1 MKMIFKI
8 FKRDIKKIFR
18 NSMAII
24 LAIGLAV
31 LPSLYA
37 WFNIYANWDPYGSTG
52 NMQVAV
58 INNDEGAV
66 IKTFT
71 VNVGSQI
78 ETNLKANDLIDWQF
92 VSKEEGIN
100 GVKAGKYYAA
110 IEIPSGFSNSLTS
123 IMSSEFK
130 QPQIVYYANEKKNAI
145 ATKITDKVVQTVQ
158 TEVNESF
165 ITTIVNLM
173 NQVFGFVLDENDISG
188 GAIFNKI
195 SNEIN
200 ETKASVADLNNS
212 IGTFSDISELLKQLG
227 SSMSSEKI
235 SNLLNSTN
243 DVINDT
249 SDVVKITQTS
259 VSGVVDNIGT
269 LLSGVTS
276 SLDNAAEIV
285 ENFSPDQ
292 NSVEVLKTAAQTCT
306 NMATVMD
313 TVCTML
319 NQLNQSLPNPITA
332 IDDLVKTLTENA
344 VVLRDLGVKLNAAAD
359 GAYEGT
365 LSDIAAS
372 IREVSSSLKAS
383 MNDYNNTVKPQAE
396 KMVSN
401 LLSTLDSASK
411 MLGLLDDDV
420 PTVDTLIKTLNTSLD
435 SGVGLFGSL
444 QSMLKNFE
452 NELDNLSEKIDTLS
466 NSEEFNTF
474 LNVMSENADKLG
486 EFIACPVQVETD
498 KIYGIDNYGS
508 AMAPFYS
515 TLAIWVG
522 AVILIAIIN
531 TNVKHKK
538 ELGAPVKPYQEYFGR
553 GFLFIAFAIVQALIV
568 CLGDLYF
575 LGIQCYH
582 PVKFLFAGCFA
593 AVVYAMLIYSLA
605 YTFGDIGK
613 AAVVVLLVIQIG
625 GSGGTFPIDVTPK
638 FFQAINPYLPYTFV
652 INAMRECVCGTYGG
666 DYWLDLLKLSAY
678 ILIAL
683 LIGLVLKI
691 PFRKPIR
698 FFNKKIEETDVF

>member
-8 FKRDIKKIFR
+8 FKRDIKKIFS

-553 GFLFIAFAIVQALIV
+553 GLLFIAFAIVQALIV

>member
-276 SLDNAAEIV
+276 SLDNTAEIV

-553 GFLFIAFAIVQALIV
+553 GLLFIAFAIVQALIV

>member
-1 MKMIFKI
+1 MIFKI

-249 SDVVKITQTS
+249 SDVVKTTQTS

-292 NSVEVLKTAAQTCT
+292 NSIEVLKTAAQTCT
-306 NMATVMD
+306 NMATVLD

-372 IREVSSSLKAS
+372 IREVSASLKAS

-411 MLGLLDDDV
+411 MIGLLDDDV
-420 PTVDTLIKTLNTSLD
+420 PTVDTLIKTLNASLD

-553 GFLFIAFAIVQALIV
+553 GLLFIAFAIVQALIV

>member
-1 MKMIFKI
+1 MIFKI

-292 NSVEVLKTAAQTCT
+292 NSIEVLKTAAQTCT
-306 NMATVMD
+306 NMATVLD

-344 VVLRDLGVKLNAAAD
+344 VVLRDLGVNLNAAAD

-372 IREVSSSLKAS
+372 IREVSASLKAS

-411 MLGLLDDDV
+411 MIGLLDDDV
-420 PTVDTLIKTLNTSLD
+420 PTVDTLIKTLNASLD

-553 GFLFIAFAIVQALIV
+553 GLLFIAFAIVQALIV

>member
-227 SSMSSEKI
+227 SSISSEKI

-292 NSVEVLKTAAQTCT
+292 NSIEVLKTAAQTCT
-306 NMATVMD
+306 NMATVLD

-372 IREVSSSLKAS
+372 IREVSASLKAS

-411 MLGLLDDDV
+411 MIGLLDDDV
-420 PTVDTLIKTLNTSLD
+420 PTVDTLIKTLNASLD

-553 GFLFIAFAIVQALIV
+553 GLLFIAFAIVQALIV

>member
-227 SSMSSEKI
+227 SSMSSEKV

-249 SDVVKITQTS
+249 SDVVKITQSS

-383 MNDYNNTVKPQAE
+383 MSDYNNTVKPQAE

-411 MLGLLDDDV
+411 MIGLLDDDV

-553 GFLFIAFAIVQALIV
+553 GLLFIAFAIVQALIV

>member
-227 SSMSSEKI
+227 SSMSSEKV

-411 MLGLLDDDV
+411 MIGLLDDDV
-420 PTVDTLIKTLNTSLD
+420 PTVDTLIKTLNASLD

-553 GFLFIAFAIVQALIV
+553 GLLFIAFAIVQALIV

-593 AVVYAMLIYSLA
+593 AIVYAMLIYSLA

>member
-227 SSMSSEKI
+227 SSMSSEKV

-249 SDVVKITQTS
+249 SDVVKITQSS

-411 MLGLLDDDV
+411 MIGLLDDDV
-420 PTVDTLIKTLNTSLD
+420 PTVDTLIKTLNASLD

-474 LNVMSENADKLG
+474 LNVMSENSDKLG

-553 GFLFIAFAIVQALIV
+553 GLLFIAFAIVQALIV

>member
-227 SSMSSEKI
+227 SSMSSEKV

-249 SDVVKITQTS
+249 SDVVKITQSS

-411 MLGLLDDDV
+411 MIGLLDDDV
-420 PTVDTLIKTLNTSLD
+420 PTVDTLIKTLNASLD

-553 GFLFIAFAIVQALIV
+553 GLLFIAFAIVQALIV

>member
-1 MKMIFKI
+1 MIFKI

-292 NSVEVLKTAAQTCT
+292 NSIEVLKTAAQTCT
-306 NMATVMD
+306 NMATVLD

-372 IREVSSSLKAS
+372 IREVSASLKAS
-383 MNDYNNTVKPQAE
+383 MNDYNNTVKPRAE

-411 MLGLLDDDV
+411 MIGLLDDDV
-420 PTVDTLIKTLNTSLD
+420 PTVDTLIKTLNASLD

-553 GFLFIAFAIVQALIV
+553 GLLFIAFAIVQALIV

>member
-227 SSMSSEKI
+227 SSMSSEKV

-249 SDVVKITQTS
+249 SDVVKITLTS

-292 NSVEVLKTAAQTCT
+292 NSVEVLKTTAQTCT

-372 IREVSSSLKAS
+372 IREVSASLKAS
-383 MNDYNNTVKPQAE
+383 MNDYNNAVKPQAE

-420 PTVDTLIKTLNTSLD
+420 PTVDTLIKTLNASLD

-553 GFLFIAFAIVQALIV
+553 GLLFIAFAIVQALIV

>member
-130 QPQIVYYANEKKNAI
+130 QPQIVYYANEKENAI

-553 GFLFIAFAIVQALIV
+553 GLLFIAFAIVQALIV

>member
-227 SSMSSEKI
+227 SSMSSEKV

-292 NSVEVLKTAAQTCT
+292 NSIEVLKTAAQTCT
-306 NMATVMD
+306 NMATVLD
-313 TVCTML
+313 TVCIML

-372 IREVSSSLKAS
+372 IREVSASLKAS

-411 MLGLLDDDV
+411 MIGLLDDDV
-420 PTVDTLIKTLNTSLD
+420 PTVDTLIKTLNASLD

-553 GFLFIAFAIVQALIV
+553 ELLFIAFAIVQALIV

>member
-227 SSMSSEKI
+227 SSMSSEKV

-285 ENFSPDQ
+285 ENFSPNQ

-306 NMATVMD
+306 NMATVLD

-344 VVLRDLGVKLNAAAD
+344 VVLRDLGVKLNAVAD

-372 IREVSSSLKAS
+372 IREVSASLKAS

-420 PTVDTLIKTLNTSLD
+420 PTVDTLIKTLNASLD

-452 NELDNLSEKIDTLS
+452 NELYNLSEKIDTLS

-553 GFLFIAFAIVQALIV
+553 GLLFIAFAIVQALIV

>member
-227 SSMSSEKI
+227 SSMSSEKV

-292 NSVEVLKTAAQTCT
+292 NSIEVLKTAAQTCT
-306 NMATVMD
+306 NMATVLD
-313 TVCTML
+313 TVCIML

-372 IREVSSSLKAS
+372 IREVSASLKAS

-411 MLGLLDDDV
+411 MIGLLDDDV
-420 PTVDTLIKTLNTSLD
+420 PTVDTLIKTLNASLD

-553 GFLFIAFAIVQALIV
+553 GLLFIAFAIVQALIV

>member
-227 SSMSSEKI
+227 SSMSSEKV

-249 SDVVKITQTS
+249 SDVVKITQSS

-372 IREVSSSLKAS
+372 IREVSASLKAS

-411 MLGLLDDDV
+411 MIGLLDDDV
-420 PTVDTLIKTLNTSLD
+420 PTVDTLIKTLNASLD

-553 GFLFIAFAIVQALIV
+553 GLLFVAFAIVQALIV

>member
-173 NQVFGFVLDENDISG
+173 NQVFGFILDENDISG

-227 SSMSSEKI
+227 SSMSSEKV

-249 SDVVKITQTS
+249 SDVVKITQFS

-372 IREVSSSLKAS
+372 IREVSASLKAS

-411 MLGLLDDDV
+411 MIGLLDDDV
-420 PTVDTLIKTLNTSLD
+420 PTVDTLIKTLNASLD

-553 GFLFIAFAIVQALIV
+553 GLLFIAFAIVQALIV

>member
-227 SSMSSEKI
+227 SSMSSEKV

-411 MLGLLDDDV
+411 MIGLLDDDV
-420 PTVDTLIKTLNTSLD
+420 PTVDTLIKTLNASLD

-553 GFLFIAFAIVQALIV
+553 GLLFIAFAIVQALIV
-568 CLGDLYF
+568 CLGDLFF

>member
-1 MKMIFKI
+1 MIFKI

-24 LAIGLAV
+24 LAIGLAI

-292 NSVEVLKTAAQTCT
+292 NSIEVLKTAAQTCT
-306 NMATVMD
+306 NMATVLD

-372 IREVSSSLKAS
+372 IREVSASLKAS

-411 MLGLLDDDV
+411 MIGLLDDDV
-420 PTVDTLIKTLNTSLD
+420 PTVDTLIKTLNASLD

-553 GFLFIAFAIVQALIV
+553 GLLFIAFAIVQALIV

>member
-1 MKMIFKI
+1 MKMILKI
-8 FKRDIKKIFR
+8 FKRDMKKIFK

-24 LAIGLAV
+24 LAVGLAV

-71 VNVGSQI
+71 VDVGSQI
-78 ETNLKANDLIDWQF
+78 VTNLKGNKSIDWKF

-100 GVKAGKYYAA
+100 GVKAGQYYAA

-123 IMSSEFK
+123 IMSSEFE
-130 QPQIVYYANEKKNAI
+130 QPQIMYYANEKKNAI

-173 NQVFGFVLDENDISG
+173 NEVFGFVLDENDISA
-188 GAIFNKI
+188 GAIFSKMTQ
-195 SNEIN
+195 EIN
-200 ETKASVADLNNS
+200 EAKSAVTDLNNS
-212 IGTFSDISELLKQLG
+212 LNGFTDITELTKQLG
-227 SSMSSEKI
+227 DSVNSEKLT
-235 SNLLNSTN
+235 NLLDGTN

-249 SDVVKITQTS
+249 TDVVKITQTS
-259 VSGVVDNIGT
+259 VSGVVGNIGT
-269 LLSGVTS
+269 LMDGMVTN
-276 SLDNAAEIV
+276 LDNAASMV
-285 ENFSPDQ
+285 ENFKPDQ
-292 NSVEVLKTAAQTCT
+292 SSVETLKTAAQTCT

-313 TVCTML
+313 TVSKML
-319 NQLNQSLPNPITA
+319 KELNDSLPNPISA
-332 IDDLVKTLTENA
+332 IDEIIKTLNENA
-344 VVLRDLGVKLNAAAD
+344 TTLRDLGSKLNDAAD
-359 GAYEGT
+359 GAYDGK
-365 LSDIAAS
+365 LSYIAAS
-372 IREVSSSLKAS
+372 IRSVSASIKAS
-383 MNDYNNTVKPQAE
+383 TDNFNNTVKPQAE

-401 LLSTLDSASK
+401 LLNTLSSASK
-411 MLGLLDDDV
+411 MISLLNDDV
-420 PTVDTLIKTLNTSLD
+420 PTVDALIKALNTSLD
-435 SGVGLFGSL
+435 SGVGMFGSL

-452 NELDNLSEKIDTLS
+452 LELDSLSDKIDTLS

-498 KIYGIDNYGS
+498 KIYGIENYGS

-522 AVILIAIIN
+522 AVILVAIMKP
-531 TNVKHKK
+531 NVKHKK
-538 ELGAPVKPYQEYFGR
+538 ELGAPVKPYQEFFGR
-553 GFLFIAFAIVQALIV
+553 GLLFVLFAVAQALII

-582 PVKFLFAGCFA
+582 PAKFLFAGVFA
-593 AVVYAMLIYSLA
+593 AVVYSLFIYSLA

-613 AAVVVLLVIQIG
+613 AMIVVLLVIQIG

-652 INAMRECVCGTYGG
+652 INAMRECVCGTYAS

-678 ILIAL
+678 ILVAL
-683 LIGLVLKI
+683 FIGLVLKI
-691 PFRKPIR
+691 PFKKPMR

>member
-227 SSMSSEKI
+227 SSMSSEKV

-285 ENFSPDQ
+285 ENFSPNQ

-306 NMATVMD
+306 NMATVLD

-344 VVLRDLGVKLNAAAD
+344 VVLRDLGVKLNAVAD

-372 IREVSSSLKAS
+372 IREVSASLKAS

-420 PTVDTLIKTLNTSLD
+420 PTVDTLIKTLNASLD

-553 GFLFIAFAIVQALIV
+553 GLLFIAFAIVQALIV

>member
-227 SSMSSEKI
+227 SSMSSEKV

-292 NSVEVLKTAAQTCT
+292 NSVEVLKTTAQTCT

-372 IREVSSSLKAS
+372 IREVSASLKAS
-383 MNDYNNTVKPQAE
+383 MNDYNNAVKPQAE

-420 PTVDTLIKTLNTSLD
+420 PTVDTLIKTLNASLD

-553 GFLFIAFAIVQALIV
+553 GLLFIAFAIVQALIV

>member
-1 MKMIFKI
+1 MIFKI

-292 NSVEVLKTAAQTCT
+292 NSIEVLKTAAQTCT
-306 NMATVMD
+306 NMATVLD

-372 IREVSSSLKAS
+372 IREVSASLKAS

-411 MLGLLDDDV
+411 MIGLLDDDV
-420 PTVDTLIKTLNTSLD
+420 PTVDTLIKTLNASLD

-553 GFLFIAFAIVQALIV
+553 GLLFIAFAIVQALIV

-625 GSGGTFPIDVTPK
+625 GSGGTFPIDVTPM

>member
-227 SSMSSEKI
+227 SSMSSEKV

-249 SDVVKITQTS
+249 SDVVKITQSS

-292 NSVEVLKTAAQTCT
+292 NSIEVLKTAAQTCT
-306 NMATVMD
+306 NMATVLD

-411 MLGLLDDDV
+411 MIGLLDDDV
-420 PTVDTLIKTLNTSLD
+420 PTVDTLIKTLNASLD

-553 GFLFIAFAIVQALIV
+553 GLLFIAFAIVQALIV

>member
-227 SSMSSEKI
+227 SSMSSEKV

-249 SDVVKITQTS
+249 SDVVKITQSS

-411 MLGLLDDDV
+411 MIGLLDDDV
-420 PTVDTLIKTLNTSLD
+420 PTVDTLIKTLNASLD

-444 QSMLKNFE
+444 QSMIKNF
-452 NELDNLSEKIDTLS
+452 
-466 NSEEFNTF
+466 
-474 LNVMSENADKLG
+474 
-486 EFIACPVQVETD
+486 
-498 KIYGIDNYGS
+498 
-508 AMAPFYS
+508 
-515 TLAIWVG
+515 
-522 AVILIAIIN
+522 
-531 TNVKHKK
+531 
-538 ELGAPVKPYQEYFGR
+538 
-553 GFLFIAFAIVQALIV
+553 
-568 CLGDLYF
+568 
-575 LGIQCYH
+575 
-582 PVKFLFAGCFA
+582 
-593 AVVYAMLIYSLA
+593 
-605 YTFGDIGK
+605 
-613 AAVVVLLVIQIG
+613 
-625 GSGGTFPIDVTPK
+625 
-638 FFQAINPYLPYTFV
+638 
-652 INAMRECVCGTYGG
+652 
-666 DYWLDLLKLSAY
+666 
-678 ILIAL
+678 
-683 LIGLVLKI
+683 
-691 PFRKPIR
+691 
-698 FFNKKIEETDVF
+698 

>member
-227 SSMSSEKI
+227 SSMSSEKV

-285 ENFSPDQ
+285 ENFSLDQ

-372 IREVSSSLKAS
+372 IREVSASLKAS

-420 PTVDTLIKTLNTSLD
+420 PTVDTLIKTLNASLD
-435 SGVGLFGSL
+435 SGIGLFGSL

-553 GFLFIAFAIVQALIV
+553 GLLFIAFAIVQALIV

>member
-227 SSMSSEKI
+227 SSMSSEKV

-411 MLGLLDDDV
+411 MIGLLDDDV
-420 PTVDTLIKTLNTSLD
+420 PTVDTLIKTLNASLD

-553 GFLFIAFAIVQALIV
+553 GLLFIAFAIVQALIV

>member
-1 MKMIFKI
+1 MKMILKI
-8 FKRDIKKIFR
+8 FKRDMKKIFK

-24 LAIGLAV
+24 LAVGLAV

-71 VNVGSQI
+71 VDVGSQI
-78 ETNLKANDLIDWQF
+78 VTNLKGNKSIDWQF

-100 GVKAGKYYAA
+100 GVKAGRYYAA

-123 IMSSEFK
+123 IMSSEFE
-130 QPQIVYYANEKKNAI
+130 QPQIMYYANEKKNAI

-188 GAIFNKI
+188 GALFSKMTQ
-195 SNEIN
+195 EIN
-200 ETKASVADLNNS
+200 EAKSAVSDLNQS
-212 IGTFSDISELLKQLG
+212 LDGFTDITNLTKQLG
-227 SSMSSEKI
+227 DSINSEKLT
-235 SNLLNSTN
+235 SLLDGTN

-249 SDVVKITQTS
+249 TDVVKITQTS
-259 VSGVVDNIGT
+259 VSGVIGNIGT
-269 LLSGVTS
+269 LMNGMVTN
-276 SLDNAAEIV
+276 LDNAANMV
-285 ENFSPDQ
+285 ENYSPDQ
-292 NSVEVLKTAAQTCT
+292 SSVETLKTAAQTCT
-306 NMATVMD
+306 NMATVID
-313 TVCTML
+313 TVSAML
-319 NQLNQSLPNPITA
+319 KELNDSLPNPISA
-332 IDDLVKTLTENA
+332 IDELIKTLNEDATT
-344 VVLRDLGVKLNAAAD
+344 LRDLGSKLNDAAN
-359 GAYEGT
+359 GAYDGK

-372 IREVSSSLKAS
+372 IRSVSAS
-383 MNDYNNTVKPQAE
+383 IKTSTDNFNNTVKPQAE

-401 LLSTLDSASK
+401 LLNTLSSASK
-411 MLGLLDDDV
+411 MISLLNDNV
-420 PTVDTLIKTLNTSLD
+420 PTVDALIKALNTSLD
-435 SGVGLFGSL
+435 SGVGMFGSL

-452 NELDNLSEKIDTLS
+452 LELDNLSEKIDTLS

-498 KIYGIDNYGS
+498 KIYGIENYGS

-522 AVILIAIIN
+522 AVILVAIMKP
-531 TNVKHKK
+531 NVKHKK
-538 ELGAPVKPYQEYFGR
+538 ELGAPVKPYQEFFGR
-553 GFLFIAFAIVQALIV
+553 GMLFVLFAVAQALII

-582 PVKFLFAGCFA
+582 PVKFLFAGVFA
-593 AVVYAMLIYSLA
+593 AVVYSLFIYSLA

-613 AAVVVLLVIQIG
+613 AMIVVLLVIQIG

-652 INAMRECVCGTYGG
+652 INAMRECVCGTYGS

-678 ILIAL
+678 ILVAL
-683 LIGLVLKI
+683 FIGLVLKI
-691 PFRKPIR
+691 PFKKPMR

>member
-553 GFLFIAFAIVQALIV
+553 GLLFIAFAIVQALIV

>member
-227 SSMSSEKI
+227 SSMSSEKV

-249 SDVVKITQTS
+249 SDVVKITQSS

-372 IREVSSSLKAS
+372 IREVSASLKAS

-420 PTVDTLIKTLNTSLD
+420 PTVDTLIKTLNASLD

-553 GFLFIAFAIVQALIV
+553 GLLFIAFAIVQALIV

>member
-227 SSMSSEKI
+227 SSMSSEKV

-292 NSVEVLKTAAQTCT
+292 NSIEVLKTAAQTCT
-306 NMATVMD
+306 NMATVLD
-313 TVCTML
+313 TVCIML

-372 IREVSSSLKAS
+372 IREVSASLKAS

-411 MLGLLDDDV
+411 MIGLLDDDV
-420 PTVDTLIKTLNTSLD
+420 PTVDTLIKTLNASLD

-531 TNVKHKK
+531 TNVNHKK

-553 GFLFIAFAIVQALIV
+553 GLLFIAFAIVQALIV

>member
-227 SSMSSEKI
+227 SSMSSEKV

-372 IREVSSSLKAS
+372 IREVSASLKAS

-420 PTVDTLIKTLNTSLD
+420 PTVDTLIKTLNASLD

-553 GFLFIAFAIVQALIV
+553 GLLFIAFAIVQALIV

-625 GSGGTFPIDVTPK
+625 GSGGTFPIDVTPE

>member
-227 SSMSSEKI
+227 SSMSSEKV

-276 SLDNAAEIV
+276 SLDNAAEII

-372 IREVSSSLKAS
+372 IREVSASLKAS

-411 MLGLLDDDV
+411 MIGLLDDDV
-420 PTVDTLIKTLNTSLD
+420 PTVDTLIKTLNASLD

-553 GFLFIAFAIVQALIV
+553 GLLFIAFAIVQALIV

>member
-227 SSMSSEKI
+227 SSMSSEKV

-411 MLGLLDDDV
+411 MIGLLDDDV

-553 GFLFIAFAIVQALIV
+553 GLLFIAFAIVQALIV

>member
-188 GAIFNKI
+188 DAIFNKI

-227 SSMSSEKI
+227 SSMSSEKV

-292 NSVEVLKTAAQTCT
+292 NSIEVLKTAAQTCT
-306 NMATVMD
+306 NMATVLD

-411 MLGLLDDDV
+411 MIGLLDDDV
-420 PTVDTLIKTLNTSLD
+420 PTVDTLIKTLNASLD

-553 GFLFIAFAIVQALIV
+553 GLLFIAFAIVQALIV

>member
-1 MKMIFKI
+1 MIFKI

-372 IREVSSSLKAS
+372 IREVSASLKAS

-411 MLGLLDDDV
+411 MIGLLDDDV
-420 PTVDTLIKTLNTSLD
+420 PTVDTLIKTLNASLD

-538 ELGAPVKPYQEYFGR
+538 ELCAPVKPYQEYFGR
-553 GFLFIAFAIVQALIV
+553 GLLFIAFAIVQALIV

>member
-227 SSMSSEKI
+227 SSMSSEKV

-372 IREVSSSLKAS
+372 IREVSASLKAS

-401 LLSTLDSASK
+401 LLSTFDSASK
-411 MLGLLDDDV
+411 MIGLLDDDV
-420 PTVDTLIKTLNTSLD
+420 PTVDTLIKTLNASLD

-553 GFLFIAFAIVQALIV
+553 GLLFIAFAIVQALIV